1 MHTSDIKATP
11 GQQTTPVPV
20 DPAVEAAEQAK
31 VVRAAAVRRDA
42 YARLKLGDQQ
52 CDALEWAYK
61 RRGSSSLRDLKAFY
75 EESAAQETEA
85 QALTWMNGPL
95 FRGDGL
101 ETLNN
106 GISIAVRQY
115 TKWLRADRFAEIAEK
130 TVSWSLDL
138 AMAAFVVVC
147 AVYAIVH

>member
-1 MHTSDIKATP
+1 MHTSDIKTTP
-11 GQQTTPVPV
+11 GQQSTPIPV
-20 DPAVEAAEQAK
+20 DPAVEAAEQARA
-31 VVRAAAVRRDA
+31 VRAAAVRRDA

-61 RRGSSSLRDLKAFY
+61 RRSSGSLSDLKAFFD
-75 EESAAQETEA
+75 ESAAQETES
-85 QALTWMNGPL
+85 QALAWMNGPL

-101 ETLNN
+101 QTLNN
-106 GISIAVRQY
+106 GISVAVRQHS
-115 TKWLRADRFAEIAEK
+115 KWLRADRFAELAEK
-130 TVSWSLDL
+130 TVSWSLNV